1 MIIVKAKNG
10 DRFINDKAVTI
21 VGHDRE
27 KAVVDAHGE
36 NGLFFHIEDVEGIIY
51 TNDAQPV
58 SWKDEGSEIE
68 RLQKKLDE
76 QLEWG
81 RKIRKEYMD
90 MQKKNNQ
97 LEDEVKNLRGPMK
110 PTSAPKQKISLR
122 AISSIGSDCTQAYDV
137 DGCDGMTVEDFIMT
151 VIKNDPYV
159 TIDLKRGNKSIW
171 HGDKYIWHGEYNNQA
186 LQKERSKELSEE
198 LLLLKIKSA
207 RAAGGWGQMSYH
219 VKLY

>member
-1 MIIVKAKNG
+1 MIIVKTKNG

-21 VGHDRE
+21 VEHDRE
-27 KAVVDAHGE
+27 KAVVNAHGE
-36 NGLFFHIEDVEGIIY
+36 KGAYYHIEDVESVIY
-51 TNDAQPV
+51 TNDAQPIA
-58 SWKDEGSEIE
+58 WRDDGSEIE

-97 LEDEVKNLRGPMK
+97 LEEEVKNLRGLVKTLEEMK
-110 PTSAPKQKISLR
+110 PTSAPKQKIILR
-122 AISSIGSDCTQAYDV
+122 ATSPIGSDCTQAYDV
-137 DGCDGMTVEDFIMT
+137 DGCDGMTVKDFILT
-151 VIKNDPYV
+151 VIKNDPHV
-159 TIDLKRGNKSIW
+159 SIDLKRG
-171 HGDKYIWHGEYNNQA
+171 DKYIWNGEYNNQE
-186 LQKERSKELSEE
+186 LRKERSKELSEE

-207 RAAGGWGQMSYH
+207 RAAGGWGQMSYN

>member
-1 MIIVKAKNG
+1 MIIVKTKNG

-21 VGHDRE
+21 VAHDRE
-27 KAVVDAHGE
+27 KAVVNAHGDK
-36 NGLFFHIEDVEGIIY
+36 GLSFHIEDVEGIIY

-76 QLEWG
+76 QLELG

-90 MQKKNNQ
+90 MQKKNDQ
-97 LEDEVKNLRGPMK
+97 LEEEVKNLRGLVNTLEEMK
-110 PTSAPKQKISLR
+110 PTSAPKQKITLR
-122 AISSIGSDCTQAYDV
+122 ATSPIGSDCTQAYDV
-137 DGCDGMTVEDFIMT
+137 DGCDGMTVKDFILT

-159 TIDLKRGNKSIW
+159 AIDLKRG
-171 HGDKYIWHGEYNNQA
+171 DKYIWNGEYNNQE
-186 LQKERSKELSEE
+186 LRKERSKELSEE

-207 RAAGGWGQMSYH
+207 RAAGGWGQMSYN

>member
-1 MIIVKAKNG
+1 MIIVKTKNG

-21 VGHDRE
+21 VAHDRE
-27 KAVVDAHGE
+27 KAVVNAHGDK
-36 NGLFFHIEDVEGIIY
+36 GLSFHIEDVEGIIY

-76 QLEWG
+76 QLELG

-90 MQKKNNQ
+90 MQKKNDQ
-97 LEDEVKNLRGPMK
+97 LEEEVKNLRGLVNTLEEMK
-110 PTSAPKQKISLR
+110 PTSAPKQKITLR
-122 AISSIGSDCTQAYDV
+122 ATSPIGSDCTQAYDV
-137 DGCDGMTVEDFIMT
+137 DGCDGMTVKDFILT
-151 VIKNDPYV
+151 VIKNDPHV
-159 TIDLKRGNKSIW
+159 AIDLKRG
-171 HGDKYIWHGEYNNQA
+171 DKYIWNGEYNNQE
-186 LQKERSKELSEE
+186 LRKERSKELSEE

-207 RAAGGWGQMSYH
+207 RAAGGWGQMSYN